1 MNDRQNTVVA
11 TVVAALI
18 LIPLFLCPWR
28 VSSSEEIKW
37 GPIFRP
43 PASYV
48 RSYDDSQSQEG
59 STRLEYE
66 AGEIAVGIMALE
78 VLAVVAVGG
87 VVYVLTGDPEE
98 E

>member
-11 TVVAALI
+11 TIAAALV
-18 LIPLFLCPWR
+18 LIPLFFCPWR
-28 VSSSEEIKW
+28 VTSSDAITW

-43 PASYV
+43 PATYV
-48 RSYDDSQSQEG
+48 RSYDNRQSREG

-66 AGEIAVGIMALE
+66 QGEIAVGIMALE

-87 VVYVLTGDPEE
+87 VVYVLTGDIEE
-98 E
+98 D